1 MNMASQITQYEWAT
15 VDRKNAGIKWET
27 IIWGPVIRKVNKL
40 QSRIAKAITRGMKNL
55 ARKLQYLLSK
65 SYYTKL
71 LAVRRV
77 TTNKGKKTPG
87 IDKILWSTAT
97 SKYINALKLTNKNYK
112 AKALKRVHIS
122 KSNGKKRPLGIPT
135 IHDRAMQAL
144 YAKTLDPISETTA
157 DKVSFGFR
165 KYRSCDDAKEY
176 LFKLLGKKIS
186 AQWVLEGD
194 IKGCFD
200 NINHEWL
207 KENILID
214 RKILNQFLKAGFVH
228 NKKLFPTEK
237 GTPQGGIISPI
248 LANMTLDGLEE
259 LLKRKYWT
267 NSRGTINRKYNRRNK
282 INLVRYA
289 DDFVV
294 TATNKEVLEEAR
306 ELIEGFLKERGL
318 ELSREKT
325 EITHINTGFDFLGWN
340 FRKYNGKLII
350 KPSKESYKSIINEI
364 RTKIKENKTIKQE
377 NLIKILNSKI
387 RGWCNY
393 HRSACSKKSYQSLDR
408 DIFYAL
414 WSWAKR
420 RHPNKAKQW
429 IKDRYWIRTETRD
442 WTFSVGNIK
451 LIFASDTKIIRHRL
465 IKFAANPYLKEYDK
479 YYLRKKLRLK

>member
-77 TTNKGKKTPG
+77 TTNKGKKTLG

-165 KYRSCDDAKEY
+165 KYRSCDDVKEY

-194 IKGCFD
+194 
-200 NINHEWL
+200 
-207 KENILID
+207 
-214 RKILNQFLKAGFVH
+214 NQR
-228 NKKLFPTEK
+228 LF
-237 GTPQGGIISPI
+237 
-248 LANMTLDGLEE
+248 
-259 LLKRKYWT
+259 
-267 NSRGTINRKYNRRNK
+267 
-282 INLVRYA
+282 
-289 DDFVV
+289 
-294 TATNKEVLEEAR
+294 
-306 ELIEGFLKERGL
+306 
-318 ELSREKT
+318 
-325 EITHINTGFDFLGWN
+325 
-340 FRKYNGKLII
+340 
-350 KPSKESYKSIINEI
+350 
-364 RTKIKENKTIKQE
+364 
-377 NLIKILNSKI
+377 
-387 RGWCNY
+387 
-393 HRSACSKKSYQSLDR
+393 
-408 DIFYAL
+408 
-414 WSWAKR
+414 
-420 RHPNKAKQW
+420 
-429 IKDRYWIRTETRD
+429 
-442 WTFSVGNIK
+442 
-451 LIFASDTKIIRHRL
+451 
-465 IKFAANPYLKEYDK
+465 
-479 YYLRKKLRLK
+479 